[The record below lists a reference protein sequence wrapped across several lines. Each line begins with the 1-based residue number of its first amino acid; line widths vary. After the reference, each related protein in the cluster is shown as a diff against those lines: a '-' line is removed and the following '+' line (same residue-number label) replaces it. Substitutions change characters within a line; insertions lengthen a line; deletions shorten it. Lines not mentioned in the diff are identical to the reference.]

1 MKKLRNPIFLLKCS
15 GYRVI
20 QDEEMTPLLK
30 SESDWKVIQC
40 GFENVDNLCAEIYF
54 FFENYGLVKSDLKTA

>member
-1 MKKLRNPIFLLKCS
+1 MKKLRNLIFLLKGS

-20 QDEEMTPLLK
+20 QDEEMIPLLK

-54 FFENYGLVKSDLKTA
+54 FF

>member
-1 MKKLRNPIFLLKCS
+1 LNSSCL
-15 GYRVI
+15 RVI

-40 GFENVDNLCAEIYF
+40 GFENVDNLCAEIYIF
-54 FFENYGLVKSDLKTA
+54 FLKITD